1 MSGQATS
8 AMLPQASDKRAKRD
22 SSAIL
27 PRAREERNAATAS
40 CKQAQSEKRAKRQ
53 AQCCRKRAK
62 NEKRAKRQTSAEHQ
76 ASTLS
81 STKKPASKRGRFS
94 FVCKLKLFSFS
105 FSNNGESNVSL
116 DFLIQ
121 LNNSCIFAQFLG
133 IFHHDALA
141 INFETQ
147 LSQFFSNLDV
157 AN

>member
-8 AMLPQASDKRAKRD
+8 AMLPQAS
-22 SSAIL
+22 
-27 PRAREERNAATAS
+27 EERNASASERRTQCFRERATNEP
-40 CKQAQSEKRAKRQ
+40 SEIQ
-53 AQCCRKRAK
+53 AQCCRERAK
-62 NEKRAKRQTSAEHQ
+62 NAMLPQRV
-76 ASTLS
+76 ASERR
-81 STKKPASKRGRFS
+81 TKKPASKRGRFS

-105 FSNNGESNVSL
+105 FSNNGESNVGL

-121 LNNSCIFAQFLG
+121 LNNSRIFAQFLG
-133 IFHHDALA
+133 ILHHDALA

>member
-8 AMLPQASDKRAKRD
+8 AMLPRASAERQASA
-22 SSAIL
+22 
-27 PRAREERNAATAS
+27 ERNAAAS
-40 CKQAQSEKRAKRQ
+40 ERRAKSEPSVKRAQSDKRVHYQ
-53 AQCCRKRAK
+53 
-62 NEKRAKRQTSAEHQ
+62 
-76 ASTLS
+76 
-81 STKKPASKRGRFS
+81 TKKPASKRGRFS

-121 LNNSCIFAQFLG
+121 LNNSRIFTKFLS
-133 IFHHDALA
+133 ILHHDALA
-141 INFETQ
+141 INFKTQ

>member
-1 MSGQATS
+1 MSGQATSATLPQASEERNASASERQTSQATS
-8 AMLPQASDKRAKRD
+8 AMLPQASDKR
-22 SSAIL
+22 
-27 PRAREERNAATAS
+27 NAAAS
-40 CKQAQSEKRAKRQ
+40 ER
-53 AQCCRKRAK
+53 
-62 NEKRAKRQTSAEHQ
+62 Q

-105 FSNNGESNVSL
+105 FSNNGESNVGL

-133 IFHHDALA
+133 VLHHDALA
-141 INFETQ
+141 IHFETQ